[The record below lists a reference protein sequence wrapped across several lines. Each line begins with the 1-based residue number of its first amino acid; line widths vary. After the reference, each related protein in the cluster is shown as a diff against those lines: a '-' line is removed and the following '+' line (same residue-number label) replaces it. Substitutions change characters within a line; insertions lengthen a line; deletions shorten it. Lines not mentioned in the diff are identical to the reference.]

1 MSARYLLVDVF
12 ARAPLEGNGLVVFPD
27 PGSVEPSKMQKI
39 AREMNL
45 SETTFVTGYG
55 TNDYDVRI
63 FTPSDELPFA
73 GHPTLGTAW
82 VLRRHLGLL
91 GADEVIQK
99 SASGET
105 SVTFDKEKVWLER
118 TGSGGEDLDDVSEML
133 SLLGLSVQE
142 VGFDA
147 AEIGGRSTALKP
159 AVTDI
164 GVRQL
169 MLPLASP
176 DVVQSLRAPASVP
189 YADGV
194 YCVAP
199 LGPGRVK
206 GRFFAPGIGVAEDPA
221 TGSAATGL
229 GVYLGA
235 RAGDLDIEIEQGAEI
250 ARPSFISLQARD
262 GSARVGGEVRLV
274 AEATLHA

>member
-1 MSARYLLVDVF
+1 MSARYLVVDVF
-12 ARAPLEGNGLVVFPD
+12 ARAPLEGNGLAVFPD
-27 PGSVEPSKMQKI
+27 PGSVDPALMQKI
-39 AREMNL
+39 AREINL
-45 SETTFVTGYG
+45 SETTFVMGVDG
-55 TNDYDVRI
+55 DVYDVRI

-82 VLRRHLGLL
+82 VLRRHLGVLT
-91 GADEVIQK
+91 GNQITQR
-99 SASGET
+99 SAAGRT
-105 SVTFDKEKVWLER
+105 SVTIDDDTVWLER
-118 TGSGGEDLDDVSEML
+118 SGSDGGDLEDIGEML
-133 SLLGLSVQE
+133 SLLGLSSGD

-147 AEIGGRSTALKP
+147 AAIGGKTRTLKP
-159 AVTDI
+159 AVTDV

-176 DVVQSLRAPASVP
+176 DLVASLRAPAAVP
-189 YADGV
+189 YADGG
-194 YCVAP
+194 YCFAP

-206 GRFFAPGIGVAEDPA
+206 ARFFAPGIGVSEDPA

-250 ARPSFISLQARD
+250 ARPSFISVQARD
-262 GSARVGGEVRLV
+262 GSARVGGQVRLV

>member
-91 GADEVIQK
+91 GEDEVIQK
-99 SASGET
+99 SAAGET
-105 SVTFDKEKVWLER
+105 RVTLDTEKVWLAR
-118 TGSGGEDLDDVSEML
+118 TGSGGEDLDDVGEML
-133 SLLGLSVQE
+133 SLLGLSAKD

-147 AEIGGRSTALKP
+147 AEIGGRSTALRP

-199 LGPGRVK
+199 LGP
-206 GRFFAPGIGVAEDPA
+206 
-221 TGSAATGL
+221 
-229 GVYLGA
+229 VYQ
-235 RAGDLDIEIEQGAEI
+235 AGTLAGNPLDIEIEQGAEI
-250 ARPSFISLQARD
+250 ARPSLISVHARD

>member
-12 ARAPLEGNGLVVFPD
+12 AREALAGNGLVVFPD
-27 PGSVEPSKMQKI
+27 PGSVDPAAMQKI

-45 SETTFVTGYG
+45 SETSYVTGARADG
-55 TNDYDVRI
+55 YDLRI
-63 FTPSDELPFA
+63 FTPADELPFA

-82 VLRRHLGLL
+82 VLRHLGVLT
-91 GADEVIQK
+91 GERATQR
-99 SASGET
+99 SAAGET
-105 SVTFDKEKVWLER
+105 AVTFEGDHRVWLER
-118 TGSGGEDLDDVSEML
+118 SGSPGTELDEIDAVL
-133 SLLGLSVQE
+133 AVLGIAPAD

-147 AEIGGRSTALKP
+147 SSLGAAPVSLRP
-159 AVTDI
+159 AITDV

-176 DVVQSLRAPASVP
+176 AIVASLRAPASTP
-189 YADGV
+189 GIDGV
-194 YCVAP
+194 YCFAP

-206 GRFFAPGIGVAEDPA
+206 ARFFAPEIGVVEDPA

-235 RAGDLDIEIEQGAEI
+235 RVGEISFEIEQGAEI
-250 ARPSFISLQARD
+250 RRPSFVSVEARD

-274 AEATLHA
+274 AEATLHV